1 MIVNYFFFFVRNTYE
16 VMIQYEVDLIVIEG
30 MGRSLHT
37 NLNSKFK
44 CESLK
49 LAVIKVCAIFS
60 HNNQTIISF
69 YFVEQVFS
77 LAIRGKPI

>member
-1 MIVNYFFFFVRNTYE
+1 MVDHK
-16 VMIQYEVDLIVIEG
+16 VDLIVIEGKCFEFPIRGVVEKTLISAG

-49 LAVIKVCAIFS
+49 LAVIKVRFL
-60 HNNQTIISF
+60 N
-69 YFVEQVFS
+69 
-77 LAIRGKPI
+77 